1 MADGKKHTYAVTIPG
16 AGTYQVDS
24 DRPLTD
30 AEAYQAAAAS
40 AQPRGV
46 TEQLG
51 RQFGIAARGAAPVAA
66 GTAGGFMVGGAPGA
80 LAGGLA
86 LPLAEVG
93 TQAANV
99 LLPQQYQ
106 IPSPTGA
113 VESLLTRL
121 GFPVPETTG
130 ERALQSGAGALTG
143 VGGQL
148 QAFPSIAR
156 TAQTEIGRGLA
167 TELSK
172 APTRQLAAA
181 APSAAVGQAV
191 GETTGSPVAGMVA
204 GMGTGAA
211 FGVGARQT
219 TAPSRSEIATQ
230 ASKSFEAARQA
241 GIAFDPQK
249 FSGSMSKI
257 ATDLRQEGYTPT
269 GYPKI
274 EAAIKEL
281 TATTPK
287 DFTELQALRKIIQNS
302 QASAD
307 AAERRLASILKEK
320 FDDYILNAPQSDL
333 IGTNTKTGV
342 AVWKQARDQYNRQM
356 KGEIFENMLENA
368 QLDVSK
374 FTQSGSENSLAQQL
388 RQLAKNDKKMRLF
401 TKEEQAA
408 IRSAAK
414 GSTVQNMLKFYGR
427 FAPTSA
433 IPAGLAGGAAVYEP
447 TIGLP
452 FAIGAMGSRY
462 GATKMRERSVENLAD
477 IMRAGRGATIPP
489 NLVPAVTGARGGLL
503 APLNVTPEELQRIY
517 GE

>member
-1 MADGKKHTYAVTIPG
+1 MPTYEITIPG
-16 AGTYQVDS
+16 AGTYQVES
-24 DRPLTD
+24 ERPMSD
-30 AEAYQAAAAS
+30 AEAYQAALAS

-66 GTAGGFMVGGAPGA
+66 GTVGGFMVGGAPGA

-86 LPLAEVG
+86 LPLAEAG

-130 ERALQSGAGALTG
+130 ERALQTGASALTG

-148 QAFPSIAR
+148 QALPSVAR
-156 TAQTEIGRGLA
+156 TAQTEMGRGLA

-211 FGVGARQT
+211 FGVGAKQPV
-219 TAPSRSEIATQ
+219 APSRSEIATQ

-249 FSGSMSKI
+249 FSGNMSKI
-257 ATDLRQEGYTPT
+257 AGDLRQEGYTPT

-302 QASAD
+302 QASPD

-374 FTQSGSENSLAQQL
+374 FTQSGTENSLAQQL

-408 IRSAAK
+408 IKSAAK
-414 GSTVQNMLKFYGR
+414 GSTVQNLLKFYGR

-433 IPAGLAGGAAVYEP
+433 IPAGFAGGAAVYEP

-452 FAIGAMGSRY
+452 FAAGAMGARY

-489 NLVPAVTGARGGLL
+489 NLVPAITGARGGLL
-503 APLNVTPEELQRIY
+503 TPLNVTPEELQRIY

>member
-1 MADGKKHTYAVTIPG
+1 MADGQKHTYSVTIPG
-16 AGTYQVDS
+16 SGTYQVDS

-30 AEAYQAAAAS
+30 AEAYQAALAS

-46 TEQLG
+46 TEDIG
-51 RQFGIAARGAAPVAA
+51 RQFGIAARGAAPVVA
-66 GTAGGFMVGGAPGA
+66 GMAIGAPLGPA
-80 LAGGLA
+80 GMLAGSLA
-86 LPLAEVG
+86 LPAAELT

-99 LLPQQYQ
+99 LLPPKYQ
-106 IPSPTGA
+106 IPSPYGA
-113 VESLLTRL
+113 VENLLTKL
-121 GFPVPETTG
+121 GLPVPETTA
-130 ERALQSGAGALTG
+130 ERSLQAGASALTG
-143 VGGQL
+143 TGGQL
-148 QAFPSIAR
+148 QALPSIAR
-156 TAQTEIGRGLA
+156 TAQTELGRSLA
-167 TELSK
+167 TQLGQ

-181 APSAAVGQAV
+181 APSAAAAQTV
-191 GETTGSPVAGMVA
+191 GEVTGSPIAGMVA
-204 GMGTGAA
+204 GIGTGAA
-211 FGVGARQT
+211 FGVGAKQPF
-219 TAPSRSEIATQ
+219 APTREDLAAK
-230 ASKSFEAARQA
+230 ASKSFDAARQA

-249 FSGSMSKI
+249 FSGNMSRI
-257 ATDLRQEGYTPT
+257 AGDLRQEGYTPT

-302 QASAD
+302 QASPD
-307 AAERRLASILKEK
+307 AAERRLATILKDK

-408 IRSAAK
+408 IKSAAK

-427 FAPTSA
+427 FAPTSSVG
-433 IPAGLAGGAAVYEP
+433 GLFAGGATVYEP

-452 FAIGAMGSRY
+452 FTAGAIGARY
-462 GATKMRERSVENLAD
+462 GATKMRESSVQNLAD

-503 APLNVTPEELQRIY
+503 APLNVTQEQLQQIY

>member
-1 MADGKKHTYAVTIPG
+1 MPTYEITIPG
-16 AGTYQVDS
+16 AGTYQVES
-24 DRPLTD
+24 DRALSD
-30 AEAYQAAAAS
+30 AEAYQAALAS

-46 TEQLG
+46 TEEVG
-51 RQFGIAARGAAPVAA
+51 RQFGIAARGVAPVAA
-66 GTAGGFMVGGAPGA
+66 GMTIGAPLGPVGM
-80 LAGGLA
+80 LAGSLA
-86 LPLAEVG
+86 LPAAELT

-99 LLPQQYQ
+99 LLPQKYQ
-106 IPSPTGA
+106 IPSPYSA
-113 VESLLTRL
+113 VENLLTKL
-121 GFPVPETTG
+121 GLPIPETTA
-130 ERALQSGAGALTG
+130 ERSLQAGASALTG
-143 VGGQL
+143 TAGQL
-148 QAFPSIAR
+148 QALPSIAR
-156 TAQTEIGRGLA
+156 TAQTELGRSLA
-167 TELSK
+167 TQLGQ

-181 APSAAVGQAV
+181 APSAAAAQTV
-191 GETTGSPVAGMVA
+191 GEVTGSPTAGMIA

-211 FGVGARQT
+211 FGVGAKQPI
-219 TAPSRSEIATQ
+219 APGRTELAAQ

-249 FSGSMSKI
+249 FSGNMSKI
-257 ATDLRQEGYTPT
+257 AGDLRQEGYTPT

-302 QASAD
+302 QVSPD
-307 AAERRLASILKEK
+307 AAERRLATILKDR
-320 FDDYILNAPQSDL
+320 FDDYVLNAPQSDL

-401 TKEEQAA
+401 TKEEQTA
-408 IRSAAK
+408 IKSAAK

-433 IPAGLAGGAAVYEP
+433 IPAGFAGGAAVYEP

-452 FAIGAMGSRY
+452 FAAGAMGARY
-462 GATKMRERSVENLAD
+462 GATKMRERSIQNLAD

-489 NLVPAVTGARGGLL
+489 NLVPAVTGARGLL
-503 APLNVTPEELQRIY
+503 TPLNVTQEQLQQIY

>member
-1 MADGKKHTYAVTIPG
+1 MPTYEITIPG
-16 AGTYQVDS
+16 AGTYQVES
-24 DRPLTD
+24 ERPMSD
-30 AEAYQAAAAS
+30 AEAYQAALAS

-66 GTAGGFMVGGAPGA
+66 GTVGGFMVGGAPGA

-86 LPLAEVG
+86 LPLAEAG

-130 ERALQSGAGALTG
+130 ERVLQTGASALTG

-156 TAQTEIGRGLA
+156 TAQTEMGRGLA

-211 FGVGARQT
+211 FGVGAKQPV
-219 TAPSRSEIATQ
+219 APSRSEIATQ

-249 FSGSMSKI
+249 FSGNMSKI
-257 ATDLRQEGYTPT
+257 AGDLRQEGYTPT

-302 QASAD
+302 QASPD

-374 FTQSGSENSLAQQL
+374 FTQSGTENSLAQQL

-433 IPAGLAGGAAVYEP
+433 IPAGFAGGAAVYEP

-452 FAIGAMGSRY
+452 FAAGAMGARY

-489 NLVPAVTGARGGLL
+489 NLVPAITGARGGLL
-503 APLNVTPEELQRIY
+503 TPLNVTPEELQRIY

>member
-1 MADGKKHTYAVTIPG
+1 MPTYEITIPG
-16 AGTYQVDS
+16 AGTYQVES
-24 DRPLTD
+24 ERPMSD
-30 AEAYQAAAAS
+30 AEAYQAALAS

-99 LLPQQYQ
+99 LLPENYQ

-121 GFPVPETTG
+121 GFPNPETMG
-130 ERALQSGAGALTG
+130 ERALQVGSSALTG
-143 VGGQL
+143 LGGQL
-148 QAFPSIAR
+148 QALPSVAK
-156 TAQTEIGRGLA
+156 TAQTELGRFLA
-167 TELSK
+167 TEFAK
-172 APTRQLAAA
+172 APSRQLAAA

-191 GETTGSPVAGMVA
+191 GEVTGSPVAGMVA

-211 FGVGARQT
+211 FGVGSKQPF
-219 TAPSRSEIATQ
+219 APTREELATKSTKLFER
-230 ASKSFEAARQA
+230 AKESGVMFNAPKFSSKMDGVMNSLRDEGYEAGGAYPKLD
-241 GIAFDPQK
+241 IAFKRLTDP
-249 FSGSMSKI
+249 
-257 ATDLRQEGYTPT
+257 
-269 GYPKI
+269 
-274 EAAIKEL
+274 
-281 TATTPK
+281 TTPK
-287 DFTELQALRKIIQNS
+287 DFTGLTNLRKAIRS
-302 QASAD
+302 AQASID
-307 AAERRLASILKEK
+307 PEERRMATILKDK
-320 FDDYILNAPQSDL
+320 FDDYVANAPSSDIL
-333 IGTNTKTGV
+333 GTNTKTGT
-342 AVWKQARDQYNRQM
+342 ALWKQARDEYSKLM
-356 KGEIFENMLENA
+356 KSDVFEDMLENA
-368 QLDVSK
+368 QLDASK
-374 FTQSGSENSLAQQL
+374 FTQSGTENSLAQQL

-433 IPAGLAGGAAVYEP
+433 IPAGFAGGAAVYEP

-452 FAIGAMGSRY
+452 FAAGAIGSRY
-462 GATKMRERSVENLAD
+462 GATKMRERSVQNLAD
-477 IMRAGRGATIPP
+477 IMRAGRGATVPP
-489 NLVPAVTGARGGLL
+489 NLVPAVTGTRGLL
-503 APLNVTPEELQRIY
+503 SPLNVTPEELQRIY

>member
-99 LLPQQYQ
+99 LLPENYQ

-121 GFPVPETTG
+121 GLPNPETMG
-130 ERALQSGAGALTG
+130 ERALQVGSSALTG
-143 VGGQL
+143 LGGQL
-148 QAFPSIAR
+148 QALPSVAK
-156 TAQTEIGRGLA
+156 TAQTELGRFLA
-167 TELSK
+167 TEFSK
-172 APTRQLAAA
+172 APSRQLAAA

-191 GETTGSPVAGMVA
+191 GEVTGSPAAGMVA

-211 FGVGARQT
+211 FGIGARQT
-219 TAPSRSEIATQ
+219 TAPSRSEIASQ
-230 ASKSFEAARQA
+230 ASKSYEAARQA

-249 FSGSMSKI
+249 FSGNMSKI

-307 AAERRLASILKEK
+307 AAERRLASILKDK

-333 IGTNTKTGV
+333 VGTNTKTGV

-368 QLDVSK
+368 QLDASK
-374 FTQSGSENSLAQQL
+374 FTQSGTENSLAQQL

-401 TKEEQAA
+401 TKEEQTA
-408 IRSAAK
+408 IKSAAK

-433 IPAGLAGGAAVYEP
+433 IPAGFAGGAAVYEP

-452 FAIGAMGSRY
+452 FAAGAIGSRY
-462 GATKMRERSVENLAD
+462 GATKMRERSVQDLAD
-477 IMRAGRGATIPP
+477 IMRAGRGATVPP
-489 NLVPAVTGARGGLL
+489 NLVPAVTGTRGLL
-503 APLNVTPEELQRIY
+503 SPLNVTPEELQRIY

>member
-1 MADGKKHTYAVTIPG
+1 MPPNIYEITIPG
-16 AGTYQVDS
+16 SGTYRVES
-24 DRPLTD
+24 DRPLSD

-46 TEQLG
+46 TEEIG
-51 RQFGIAARGAAPVAA
+51 RKFGIAARGAAPVAA

-99 LLPQQYQ
+99 LLPEKYQ

-113 VESLLTRL
+113 VENLLTRL
-121 GFPVPETTG
+121 GFPVPETMG
-130 ERALQSGAGALTG
+130 ERALQAGGSALTS

-148 QAFPSIAR
+148 GALPQVAR
-156 TAQTEIGRGLA
+156 TAQTELGRGLA
-167 TELSK
+167 TEFAK

-181 APSAAVGQAV
+181 APSAAVGQGV
-191 GETTGSPVAGMVA
+191 GEVTGSPVAGMVA

-219 TAPSRSEIATQ
+219 TAPTRGELAAQ
-230 ASKSFEAARQA
+230 ASKSFDAARQA
-241 GIAFDPQK
+241 GISFDPQK
-249 FSGSMSKI
+249 FSGNMLKI
-257 ATDLRQEGYTPT
+257 AGDLRQEGYTPT

-281 TATTPK
+281 TAPTPK

-302 QASAD
+302 QVSAD
-307 AAERRLASILKEK
+307 AAERRLATILKDK

-333 IGTNTKTGV
+333 VGTNTKTGV

-356 KGEIFENMLENA
+356 KGEIFERMLEDA

-374 FTQSGSENSLAQQL
+374 FTQSGTENSLAQQL

-414 GSTVQNMLKFYGR
+414 GSTTQNMLKFYGR
-427 FAPTSA
+427 FAPTSSVG
-433 IPAGLAGGAAVYEP
+433 GLFAGGATVYEP

-452 FAIGAMGSRY
+452 FTAGAITSRY
-462 GATKMRERSVENLAD
+462 GATKMRESSVQNLAD
-477 IMRAGRGATIPP
+477 IMRAGRGANIPP
-489 NLVPAVTGARGGLL
+489 NLVPAVTGARGLL
-503 APLNVTPEELQRIY
+503 TPLNVTEEELRNIT
-517 GE
+517 GM